1 MIVKDNHRVLHRKLL
16 SFFQSP
22 GLYEAEF
29 SRARQSNIGHG
40 RVECRSIVL
49 SDDVPRGFSKS
60 TGFAGVRQLF
70 FLERHVRFKGGK
82 RAGEEY
88 TEVVVGMTSL
98 PRSLASPAHLLSLI
112 RGHWSIESLHYVRDV
127 TFLEDAS
134 QVRTGNIPQTM
145 VLFRNAVIGLVRVA
159 GWQNVAA
166 ARRYFAANPH
176 EALRLMGSQIH
187 NEQ

>member
-1 MIVKDNHRVLHRKLL
+1 MVVKDNHRTLHRKLL

-29 SRARQSNIGHG
+29 GRASQSNIGHG
-40 RVECRSIVL
+40 RVECRSIVV
-49 SDDVPRGFSKS
+49 SDDVPRGF

-82 RAGEEY
+82 RAGQEY
-88 TEVVVGMTSL
+88 TECVVGMTSL
-98 PRSLASPAHLLSLI
+98 PRSLASPTRLLSLI

-134 QVRTGNIPQTM
+134 QVRTGNLPQTM
-145 VLFRNAVIGLVRVA
+145 VLFRNAVIGLVRAA

-176 EALRLMGSQIH
+176 EALRLMGCQIH